1 MDENNIPSNEI
12 DARRA
17 DFCLDDPKVA
27 QRVEYNLRGVWHRG
41 HQRLYRLQAPIMCWV
56 VYKPD
61 VVFEY
66 GCYGTTGALGVC
78 LQT

>member
-1 MDENNIPSNEI
+1 
-12 DARRA
+12 
-17 DFCLDDPKVA
+17 VG
-27 QRVEYNLRGVWHRG
+27 YNLRGVWHRG